1 MSVFPAVESRH
12 DMHFL
17 AILFA
22 AILEEREAQED
33 GATRVLLSRDGDT
46 CQKYRLCGERSAA

>member
-12 DMHFL
+12 DVHFL

-22 AILEEREAQED
+22 TILEERGAHKD
-33 GATRVLLSRDGDT
+33 GETRVLLSRDGDT
-46 CQKYRLCGERSAA
+46 CQKYRLCGERSVE